1 MENRSPKQI
10 AMRVSAVTIMFNAVL
25 CAFKMFA
32 GIFAHSGAMVSDAV
46 HSASDVLSTIIVMIG
61 VKVSNKA
68 SDKEHPYGHE
78 RMECVA
84 AIILAVILGATGLGI
99 GYSGLKKVVMGGY
112 GSIAAPGGLAL
123 AAAVVSIVVKEAMY
137 WYTRSAAKRIN
148 SGALMADA
156 WHHRSDALS
165 SVGSFAGILGARL
178 GFPILDPVASVII
191 CVFIVKAA
199 FDVFKDAV
207 NKMTDRSCDD
217 TLVDAIKKAIEE
229 QDGVMGVDQIKTRLF
244 GDRIY
249 VDVEIR
255 ADGEATLNQAHA
267 VAQRAHDAIENR
279 FPSVK
284 HCMVHVNPDGCGK
297 TPEDRGQHDENA

>member
-10 AMRVSAVTIMFNAVL
+10 AMRVSAVTIIINVL
-25 CAFKMFA
+25 LSAFKLFA
-32 GIFAHSGAMVSDAV
+32 GIFARSGAMVSDAV
-46 HSASDVLSTIIVMIG
+46 HSASDVLSTVIVMIG
-61 VKVSNKA
+61 VAVSNKA

-99 GYSGLKKVVMGGY
+99 GYSGLKKIVMGGY
-112 GSIAAPGGLAL
+112 GDISAPGALAL

-165 SVGSFAGILGARL
+165 SIGSFAGILGARL

-199 FDVFKDAV
+199 FDVFRDAV
-207 NKMTDRSCDD
+207 GKMTDKSCDD
-217 TLVDAIKKAIEE
+217 SLVNEIRKVIEE
-229 QDGVMGVDQIKTRLF
+229 QDGVMGIDQIKTRLF

-267 VAQRAHDAIENR
+267 VAQRAHDAIESR
-279 FPSVK
+279 FPTVK
-284 HCMVHVNPDGCGK
+284 HCMVHVNPDGRVK
-297 TPEDRGQHDENA
+297 IPEDPG